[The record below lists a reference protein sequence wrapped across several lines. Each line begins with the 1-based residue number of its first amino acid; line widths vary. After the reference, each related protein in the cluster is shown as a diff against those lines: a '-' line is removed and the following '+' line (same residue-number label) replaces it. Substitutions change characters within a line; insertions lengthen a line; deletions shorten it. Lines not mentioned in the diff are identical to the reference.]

1 MLDALP
7 DLGLTLL
14 RDGEAHFANRRWCE
28 YTGQSLKLALSNGWM
43 ESLHPDDRQQFQAI
57 WSQQNGYQGAVDI
70 AARVRRSDGQYCR
83 FSFRFS
89 PLSAAEEELAWCV
102 WAAESE
108 SFDVPMSFAF
118 KRRFRK
124 PSGGLPAKLP
134 EGEVQAL
141 AMLKAAEGALERA
154 RRELAHV
161 SRATTFSML
170 TASIAHEVN
179 QPLTGV
185 LTNANTC
192 LRLLASD
199 PPNTEAAQI
208 TAQRIIRDAQR
219 ATEVI
224 KKLRV
229 LFSRRRLDAAP
240 VDINEAAREIV
251 LMLSAQLQREN
262 VVVKTDLTHTLPS
275 AAGDRVQ
282 LQQVIQNLVLNGA
295 EAMRTI
301 EDRPR
306 ELCITTSHKEDTLT
320 LSVQDCGVGTDMPLE
335 NLFHAF
341 YTTKSEGM
349 GVGLSVSRSIVEAH
363 GGRIWANKNVGPGLT
378 FTISIPELDAGRSPG
393 NTLDELYPMLPGLL
407 GRHNCHMPAA
417 DVTQL
422 SRPLKYLR
430 HRQANRSRLNDSEA
444 GRRNCVQPASEN
456 PPPVRKICDEDIHSP

>member
-1 MLDALP
+1 VDVNSAVAMLDALP
-7 DLGLTLL
+7 EPVLTLL

-28 YTGQSLKLALSNGWM
+28 YTGQSLKLALSNGWT

-57 WSQQNGYQGAVDI
+57 WSQQNGYRVAVDV
-70 AARVRRSDGQYCR
+70 AARVRRSDGQYSR
-83 FSFRFS
+83 LSFRFS

-102 WAAESE
+102 RAVESE
-108 SFDVPMSFAF
+108 SVDVPLSFPF
-118 KRRFRK
+118 KRCFRK
-124 PSGGLPAKLP
+124 PPGALPPKLP
-134 EGEVQAL
+134 EGEVQVL
-141 AMLKAAEGALERA
+141 AMLKAAEEALERT
-154 RRELAHV
+154 RGELAHV

-179 QPLTGV
+179 QPLTGI

-199 PPNTEAAQI
+199 PPNTEAAKT

-219 ATEVI
+219 AAEVI
-224 KKLRV
+224 KRLRA

-251 LMLSAQLQREN
+251 LMLSTQLQREN
-262 VVVKTDLTHTLPS
+262 IVVKTDLRHTLPS
-275 AAGDRVQ
+275 AAGDRIQ

-306 ELCITTSHKEDTLT
+306 ELRISTSHTEDTLI
-320 LSVQDCGVGTDMPLE
+320 LSVQDCGVGSDAPLE
-335 NLFHAF
+335 NLFNAF

-363 GGRIWANKNVGPGLT
+363 GGRLWANKNVGPGLT
-378 FTISIPELDAGRSPG
+378 FTLYIPELHAGLPPRGAPY
-393 NTLDELYPMLPGLL
+393 ELYPILPTYG
-407 GRHNCHMPAA
+407 
-417 DVTQL
+417 
-422 SRPLKYLR
+422 
-430 HRQANRSRLNDSEA
+430 HRTSAI
-444 GRRNCVQPASEN
+444 C
-456 PPPVRKICDEDIHSP
+456 PPPM